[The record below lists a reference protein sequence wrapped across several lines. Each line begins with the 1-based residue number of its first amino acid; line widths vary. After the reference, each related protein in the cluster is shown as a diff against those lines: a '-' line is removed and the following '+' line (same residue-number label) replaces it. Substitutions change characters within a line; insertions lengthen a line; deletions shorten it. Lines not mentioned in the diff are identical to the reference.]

1 MYFQENVFVFFELL
15 LFLFV
20 FRYILYPIYLLFVID
35 IIDPIH
41 IAIAI
46 RPLLNG
52 YPI

>member
-46 RPLLNG
+46 RPLLHG
-52 YPI
+52 YPM